1 MMVKHLSAQKAN
13 EGKSFLAGTQ
23 TRPAIPGRAP
33 GTARLSALPFTR
45 EIAELQLCFLP
56 HRCWMTHLSLATRAM
71 PSPSQLY
78 LKAAKAATCCAGGS
92 RGCGQGDRT
101 IPAPARQHLPGPSTV
116 ETCTPS
122 PTPVPW
128 GSTEAD
134 ISPSRLPTLQHR
146 STVTTLTVT
155 AGGFC

>member
-1 MMVKHLSAQKAN
+1 MMVKRLSAQKAN

-33 GTARLSALPFTR
+33 GTARLSALPFTW

-78 LKAAKAATCCAGGS
+78 LKATKAARAVPGQQGLRAGGQDHAS
-92 RGCGQGDRT
+92 
-101 IPAPARQHLPGPSTV
+101 PG
-116 ETCTPS
+116 
-122 PTPVPW
+122 
-128 GSTEAD
+128 
-134 ISPSRLPTLQHR
+134 
-146 STVTTLTVT
+146 
-155 AGGFC
+155 